1 MVFPQCLK
9 EAVFV
14 CTIISAYGRE
24 VCRSRAS
31 SFAPAKA
38 APFEIRKLLR
48 SGKDQR
54 RVSAT
59 SGSMDDAV
67 ALAILIEQVARYGQ
81 TLAVAEAMDLAER
94 LEPLFDQLR
103 AEVDSLLAS

>member
-1 MVFPQCLK
+1 MHHHKCVRSGSVPKPSEFFRAC
-9 EAVFV
+9 ES
-14 CTIISAYGRE
+14 SAIR
-24 VCRSRAS
+24 
-31 SFAPAKA
+31 
-38 APFEIRKLLR
+38 IRKLLR

>member
-1 MVFPQCLK
+1 MQHHESVRSGSAPRPREFFR
-9 EAVFV
+9 AVEEGA
-14 CTIISAYGRE
+14 IR
-24 VCRSRAS
+24 
-31 SFAPAKA
+31 
-38 APFEIRKLLR
+38 IRKLLVSER
-48 SGKDQR
+48 TQR
-54 RVSAT
+54 RASGT